1 LIIVTGPNM
10 AGKSTYLRQVA
21 LIVLMAQIG
30 SFVPASEATIGLVDR
45 IFTRVGA
52 FDNLA
57 QGKSTFMIEM
67 VETANILD
75 NATSRSLIILDE
87 IGRGTS
93 TFDGVSIA
101 WAVAEY
107 IHDHPKLGA
116 KTLFATH
123 YHELTELA
131 MAKER
136 VKNYNFAVREW
147 NEEVVFLRKIMEG
160 ATNRSYGIQVARLA
174 GLPKQVLERAREILK
189 NLESNELD
197 EVGMPR
203 IAMGKR
209 GKSPRATQLD
219 LFQARENPL
228 KKELLTI
235 DIENMTP
242 VEALIRLKE
251 LKNKAEK

>member
-1 LIIVTGPNM
+1 M

-21 LIVLMAQIG
+21 LIVMMAQIG
-30 SFVPASEATIGLVDR
+30 SFVPTREATIGLIDR

-75 NATSRSLIILDE
+75 NATPRSLIILDE

-101 WAVAEY
+101 WAVAEH
-107 IHDHPKLGA
+107 IHDHPRLGA

-131 MAKER
+131 MTKER

-147 NEEVVFLRKIMEG
+147 NDEVVFLRKIMEG

-174 GLPKQVLERAREILK
+174 GLPQEVIDRAREILK
-189 NLESNELD
+189 NLESSELD
-197 EVGMPR
+197 EVGMPK
-203 IAMGKR
+203 IAKGK
-209 GKSPRATQLD
+209 GSASPNGATQLN
-219 LFQARENPL
+219 LFQAQENRL
-228 KKELLTI
+228 RKELRMI
-235 DIENMTP
+235 DIENITP
-242 VEALIRLKE
+242 IEALTKLNE
-251 LKNKAEK
+251 LKDKAEQE